1 MWDSWPV
8 TSFYLI
14 QLPHDI
20 RRDMGQIA
28 DAGDHHGIH
37 ELAFERIQEEFDPF
51 GPTADSSDG
60 SRSADEDGVG
70 TEGQHLEDVFAV
82 TDTAI
87 DENGDPPFD
96 SCGDIRQDIGRT
108 GHAVEDAAAVVA
120 DDDALGT
127 GFGTGDGFFGRHDA
141 FDDEG
146 QFDSL
151 DDFGN
156 ITGTL
161 GPYGLTEN
169 PHVNQRRRIDIAG
182 NGKSAGF
189 FGLMGFLND
198 LVVAAGLDSRDDDAR
213 PFLTRCNAG

>member
-51 GPTADSSDG
+51 GPTANSSDG

-70 TEGQHLEDVFAV
+70 TEGQHFEDVFAV

-120 DDDALGT
+120 DDDAWAPASAQETASSADMTPLTMKGSLIAWTTSAMSRALLG
-127 GFGTGDGFFGRHDA
+127 
-141 FDDEG
+141 
-146 QFDSL
+146 
-151 DDFGN
+151 
-156 ITGTL
+156 
-161 GPYGLTEN
+161 YGVTEN
-169 PHVNQRRRIDIAG
+169 PHVNQRRRIDVAG

-213 PFLTRCNAG
+213 PFLTRCNA